1 MAAITVGV
9 PVFNGAH
16 MLDECL
22 ELLAA
27 QTFTDFVVLIYDNAS
42 TDRTAE
48 IAQSWAMRDP
58 RFRYFRQPHN
68 KGATQNFLD
77 VLAAADTPYFLWRA
91 YDDLSSTNFLE
102 VAYTIMQRRPQTKL
116 AVGAVEQLKI
126 NTGKRRFLPVPDINS
141 GPEPLRLWRILIHAR
156 ASWFYGLWDRKTLEA
171 EFGEV
176 WKHYPYGWGSDH
188 LTLLRLLVKNEIAGD
203 NSAVFIQRMAD
214 KPAGA
219 DNQQA
224 RLPAAEMLAYR
235 RRYMNAVR
243 AMLKEVPLDSAQ
255 RACIWILLPLH
266 TGKRIYSLRRT
277 LKFAL
282 LEKFR

>member
-9 PVFNGAH
+9 PVFNGAS

-22 ELLAA
+22 SSLAA
-27 QTFTDFVVLIYDNAS
+27 QTFKDFVVLIYDNAS
-42 TDRTAE
+42 TDNTAE
-48 IAQSWAMRDP
+48 IAQSWTTRDA

-77 VLAAADTPYFLWRA
+77 VLTAADTPYFLWRA
-91 YDDLSSTNFLE
+91 YDDLSSANFLE
-102 VAYTIMQRRPQTKL
+102 VTYNIMQRRPQTRL
-116 AVGAVEQLKI
+116 AVGAVEQVKI
-126 NTGKRRFLPVPDINS
+126 NSGKRRLLPVPDINS
-141 GPEPLRLWRILIHAR
+141 GPEPLRLWRVLMHAR
-156 ASWFYGLWDRKTLEA
+156 ASWFYGLWDRKALEA

-176 WKHYPYGWGSDH
+176 WKLYPYGWGSDH

-203 NSAVFIQRMAD
+203 SSAVFIQRMAD

-235 RRYMNAVR
+235 HHYMSAVR
-243 AMLKEVPLDSAQ
+243 DLLKDVPLDHVQ
-255 RACIWILLPLH
+255 RACLRAFLPLH